1 MAAPDKE
8 RYGFRL
14 SGSKLVLRG
23 QPAPMTDPHD
33 AMIGT
38 LAAGRYRM
46 LKLLGEGGMGRVY
59 LAEHVAIEKRV
70 ALKVLRAEYASKGEI
85 VTRFQQEA
93 ISASRIKHPNVL
105 DVFDFGQLDNGCF
118 YLAMEFLEGND
129 LADELTR
136 RKVLDAATG
145 IRISMQICRALSAA
159 HANGVVHRDMK
170 PENVFLQRTAD
181 GEEIVK
187 IVDFGIAQLR
197 SKDEAKVET
206 KRRLT
211 RTGMIFGTPE
221 YMAPEQ
227 AGGKHAD
234 PRADIYAVGI
244 IMYEM
249 FTGAVPFTGETFM
262 GVLAKHLAETPPPMT
277 SVYPDLSI
285 SPSLQAVIMRALEK
299 DLTVR
304 YQTMLEFAQAIAGSV
319 DAAALGYRAPNPS
332 ATEQSMSYL
341 PHAPGTPTHQQF
353 APSTNPPPPPG
364 PATPNPGQVLGQ
376 LKGTEASRAETLIGA
391 EANTRPPSARG
402 KGGLAAALVAVIAI
416 GGVGA
421 WFMVKRG
428 DTNPRAETSGSALA
442 AAPPLSG
449 ASAPSAPS
457 PIVAPV
463 VRAEPANS
471 AEAVVTPTTG
481 IRLDVSTEPSG
492 ATLLK
497 NGFQVC
503 DATPCE
509 VLAAPAETLEFQA
522 LKGPLKGTAKV
533 LAQRDQ
539 KVTIKLVGPVSA
551 PPPKP
556 TGQRMCEVEVDGLKI
571 LRACK

>member
-1 MAAPDKE
+1 MND
-8 RYGFRL
+8 
-14 SGSKLVLRG
+14 
-23 QPAPMTDPHD
+23 HND

-38 LAAGRYRM
+38 LAAGRYRV
-46 LKLLGEGGMGRVY
+46 LRLLGEGGMGQVY

-70 ALKVLRAEYASKGEI
+70 ALKVLRAQYAARGEI

-118 YLAMEFLEGND
+118 FLAMEFLEGND
-129 LADELTR
+129 LADEITR

-145 IRISMQICRALSAA
+145 IRVSMQICRALAAA
-159 HANGVVHRDMK
+159 HVNGVVHRDMK

-197 SKDEAKVET
+197 SKDEAVVET

-227 AGGKHAD
+227 ASGKHAD
-234 PRADIYAVGI
+234 LRADIYAVGV

-249 FTGAVPFTGETFM
+249 FTGAVPFTGETFL
-262 GVLAKHLAETPPPMT
+262 GVLAKHLNETAPLMNV
-277 SVYPDLSI
+277 VYPELTI
-285 SPSLQAVIMRALEK
+285 SPSLQSVIMRALEK
-299 DLTVR
+299 DPAVR
-304 YQTMLEFAQAIAGSV
+304 YQTMLEFSQAIASSV
-319 DAAALGYRAPNPS
+319 DATALGYRAPNP
-332 ATEQSMSYL
+332 AQGDHSMSFL

-353 APSTNPPPPPG
+353 GPSTNPPPLGPQTADPG
-364 PATPNPGQVLGQ
+364 PLAAPITKPTLN
-376 LKGTEASRAETLIGA
+376 KDTAAARAETLIGA
-391 EANTRPPSARG
+391 EANTRPPATRG
-402 KGGLAAALVAVIAI
+402 KGSLAAALISVVGLAGA
-416 GGVGA
+416 GA
-421 WFMVKRG
+421 WFMTKHAA
-428 DTNPRAETSGSALA
+428 TTSPTPEASALA
-442 AAPPLSG
+442 AAPQPV
-449 ASAPSAPS
+449 APPATSVAG
-457 PIVAPV
+457 PIVAPTV
-463 VRAEPANS
+463 SDERTPSPEPT
-471 AEAVVTPTTG
+471 AVPTSG
-481 IRLDVSTEPSG
+481 IRLDVSSEPSG

-503 DATPCE
+503 DSTPCE

-522 LKGPLKGTAKV
+522 VKGPLKGSAKV

-539 KVTIKLVGPVSA
+539 KVTIKLIA
-551 PPPKP
+551 PGSGAPPKP
-556 TGQRMCEVEVDGLKI
+556 AGPRLCEVEVDGLKI

>member
-1 MAAPDKE
+1 VAGSDKE

-14 SGSKLVLRG
+14 DGPRLTGGAAR
-23 QPAPMTDPHD
+23 PAMTEPND

-38 LAAGRYRM
+38 LAAGRYRV
-46 LKLLGEGGMGRVY
+46 LKLLGEGGMGQVY
-59 LAEHVAIEKRV
+59 LAEHVAIQKRV
-70 ALKVLRAEYASKGEI
+70 ALKVLRAEYATKGEI

-118 YLAMEFLEGND
+118 FLAMEYLEGND
-129 LADELTR
+129 LADEITR
-136 RKVLDAATG
+136 RRVLDAATG
-145 IRISMQICRALSAA
+145 IRISMQICRALAAA

-197 SKDEAKVET
+197 SKDDAVVET

-227 AGGKHAD
+227 ASGKHAD
-234 PRADIYAVGI
+234 LRADIYAVGI

-249 FTGAVPFTGETFM
+249 FTGAVPFTGETFL
-262 GVLAKHLAETPPPMT
+262 GVLAKHLSEPAPLMNV
-277 SVYPDLSI
+277 VYPELGI
-285 SPSLQAVIMRALEK
+285 SASLQGAIMRALAK
-299 DLTVR
+299 DPSVR
-304 YQTMLEFAQAIAGSV
+304 YQTMLEFAQAISATT
-319 DAAALGYRAPNPS
+319 DAVALGYRPAL
-332 ATEQSMSYL
+332 ATAGEHSMSFV

-353 APSTNPPPPPG
+353 APSTNPPPPAASASPG
-364 PATPNPGQVLGQ
+364 EGKDTDA
-376 LKGTEASRAETLIGA
+376 ARAGTLIGA
-391 EANTRPPSARG
+391 EANTRSPASRS
-402 KGGLAAALVAVIAI
+402 KGGLIAALAAVAAIAGS
-416 GGVGA
+416 GG
-421 WFMVKRG
+421 WFMTHRG
-428 DTNPRAETSGSALA
+428 RPTNPTPEIPSALA
-442 AAPPLSG
+442 ATPPVAPPP
-449 ASAPSAPS
+449 APVPPVVSA
-457 PIVAPV
+457 APV
-463 VRAEPANS
+463 VS
-471 AEAVVTPTTG
+471 VEATVTPTIG
-481 IRLDVSTEPSG
+481 IRLQVSSEPSG
-492 ATLLK
+492 AVLMK

-509 VLAAPAETLEFQA
+509 VLATPAETLEFQA
-522 LKGPLKGTAKV
+522 VKGALKGTAKV

-539 KVTIKLVGPVSA
+539 KVTIKLLGPANSA
-551 PPPKP
+551 PPKP
-556 TGQRMCEVEVDGLKI
+556 AGERMCEVEVDGLKI

>member
-1 MAAPDKE
+1 
-8 RYGFRL
+8 
-14 SGSKLVLRG
+14 
-23 QPAPMTDPHD
+23 MTDPND

-38 LAAGRYRM
+38 LAAGRYRVM
-46 LKLLGEGGMGRVY
+46 KLLGEGGMGQVY

-70 ALKVLRAEYASKGEI
+70 ALKVLRAEYATKGEI

-118 YLAMEFLEGND
+118 FLAMEFLEGND
-129 LADELTR
+129 LADEITR
-136 RKVLDAATG
+136 RRVLDAAMG
-145 IRISMQICRALSAA
+145 IRVSMQICRALAAA

-197 SKDEAKVET
+197 SKDDSVVET

-227 AGGKHAD
+227 ASGKHAD
-234 PRADIYAVGI
+234 LRADIYAVGI

-249 FTGAVPFTGETFM
+249 FTGAVPFTGETFL
-262 GVLAKHLAETPPPMT
+262 GVLTKHLNEPAPPM
-277 SVYPDLSI
+277 SQVFPELAI

-299 DLTVR
+299 DPAVR
-304 YQTMLEFAQAIAGSV
+304 YQTMLEFAQAISASA
-319 DAAALGYRAPNPS
+319 DATALGYRPQVIAPG
-332 ATEQSMSYL
+332 EHSMSFV
-341 PHAPGTPTHQQF
+341 PHSPGTPTHQQF
-353 APSTNPPPPPG
+353 APSTTPPPPAHPTPQPG
-364 PATPNPGQVLGQ
+364 
-376 LKGTEASRAETLIGA
+376 GTTLLTKKDTDAARAETLIGA
-391 EANTRPPSARG
+391 EANTRPPATRG
-402 KGGLAAALVAVIAI
+402 KGGIAAALLAVIAL
-416 GGVGA
+416 GGGGA
-421 WFMVKRG
+421 WFMTKRNA
-428 DTNPRAETSGSALA
+428 TTSPTPETSAVQAATPPVPLAPPPSATASAAPSRAE
-442 AAPPLSG
+442 
-449 ASAPSAPS
+449 
-457 PIVAPV
+457 
-463 VRAEPANS
+463 EPANS
-471 AEAVVTPTTG
+471 AEATVAPTSG
-481 IRLDVSTEPSG
+481 IRLDVSSEPSG

-522 LKGPLKGTAKV
+522 LKGALKGTAKV

-539 KVTIKLVGPVSA
+539 KVTIKLSAPSAA

-556 TGQRMCEVEVDGLKI
+556 AGQRMCEVEVDGLKI

>member
-1 MAAPDKE
+1 
-8 RYGFRL
+8 
-14 SGSKLVLRG
+14 
-23 QPAPMTDPHD
+23 MTDEGD

-38 LAAGRYRM
+38 LAAGRYRVM
-46 LKLLGEGGMGRVY
+46 KLLGEGGMGQVY

-70 ALKVLRAEYASKGEI
+70 ALKVLRAEYATKGEI

-129 LADELTR
+129 LADEIQR
-136 RKVLDAATG
+136 RRTLDGATG
-145 IRISMQICRALSAA
+145 IRVAMQICRALAAA

-197 SKDEAKVET
+197 SKDEAAATET

-227 AGGKHAD
+227 ASGKHAD
-234 PRADIYAVGI
+234 LRADIYAVGI

-249 FTGAVPFTGETFM
+249 FTGAVPFTGETFL
-262 GVLAKHLAETPPPMT
+262 GVLTKHLNEAPTPLNV
-277 SVYPDLSI
+277 VYPELAI
-285 SPSLQAVIMRALEK
+285 SPHLQSVIMRALEK
-299 DLTVR
+299 DPAVR
-304 YQTMLEFAQAIAGSV
+304 YQTMLEFAQAITATP
-319 DAAALGYRAPNPS
+319 DAISLGYRPQLAS
-332 ATEQSMSYL
+332 VGGDHSVSFL
-341 PHAPGTPTHQQF
+341 PHAPGNPTHQQF
-353 APSTNPPPPPG
+353 APSTPPPPPPSPSMLPPGAVVAATGG
-364 PATPNPGQVLGQ
+364 PVITAGKDTD
-376 LKGTEASRAETLIGA
+376 AARAETLIGA
-391 EANTRPPSARG
+391 EANTRPPARG
-402 KGGLAAALVAVIAI
+402 KGGLAAALAAVVAL
-416 GGVGA
+416 GGAGA
-421 WFMVKRG
+421 WFMTKRG
-428 DTNPRAETSGSALA
+428 ATTSPTPETSA
-442 AAPPLSG
+442 AQATTPPVAPPPPVTPVQ
-449 ASAPSAPS
+449 SAVPTSSA
-457 PIVAPV
+457 V
-463 VRAEPANS
+463 VS
-471 AEAVVTPTTG
+471 ATVTPTTG
-481 IRLDVSTEPSG
+481 IRLEVVTEPIG

-509 VLAAPAETLEFQA
+509 VLAGPNETLEFQA
-522 LKGPLKGTAKV
+522 TKGPLKGAAKV

-539 KVTIKLVGPVSA
+539 KVTIKLFGAGPA
-551 PPPKP
+551 KPP
-556 TGQRMCEVEVDGLKI
+556 TQRMCEVEVDGLKI

>member
-1 MAAPDKE
+1 
-8 RYGFRL
+8 
-14 SGSKLVLRG
+14 
-23 QPAPMTDPHD
+23 MTDPKD
-33 AMIGT
+33 AMIGA
-38 LAAGRYRM
+38 LAAGRYRV
-46 LKLLGEGGMGRVY
+46 LKLLGEGGMGQVY

-70 ALKVLRAEYASKGEI
+70 ALKVLRAQYANKGEI

-105 DVFDFGQLDNGCF
+105 DVFDFGQLENGCF

-145 IRISMQICRALSAA
+145 IRISMQICRALAAA
-159 HANGVVHRDMK
+159 HASGVVHRDMK

-197 SKDEAKVET
+197 SKDEQTHET

-234 PRADIYAVGI
+234 QRADIYAVGI

-249 FTGAVPFTGETFM
+249 FTGAVPFTGETFL
-262 GVLAKHLAETPPPMT
+262 GVLAKHLAEPAPAMNA
-277 SVYPDLSI
+277 VYPDLAI
-285 SPSLQAVIMRALEK
+285 SPSLQAVVMRALEK
-299 DLTVR
+299 DPTIR

-319 DAAALGYRAPNPS
+319 DAAALGYRAPTPI
-332 ATEQSMSYL
+332 AGDHAMPL

-353 APSTNPPPPPG
+353 APSTNPPPPG
-364 PATPNPGQVLGQ
+364 PSTPAPAPVRIQA
-376 LKGTEASRAETLIGA
+376 KDSAAARAETLIGA
-391 EANTRPPSARG
+391 EANAQPVARG
-402 KGGLAAALVAVIAI
+402 KGGLAAALVAVVAL
-416 GGVGA
+416 GGGGA
-421 WFMVKRG
+421 WFMMKRG
-428 DTNPRAETSGSALA
+428 DTTSPSSEASALA
-442 AAPPLSG
+442 ATPPPPARS
-449 ASAPSAPS
+449 STTTPV
-457 PIVAPV
+457 VAPT
-463 VRAEPANS
+463 ASGEPANS
-471 AEAVVTPTTG
+471 AEATVTPTTG
-481 IRLDVSTEPSG
+481 IRLDVSSEPSG

-522 LKGPLKGTAKV
+522 VKGALKGSAKV

-539 KVTIKLVGPVSA
+539 KVTIKLVGPSAA
-551 PPPKP
+551 PPAKP
-556 TGQRMCEVEVDGLKI
+556 AAARMCEVEVDGLKI